1 MCAIVIF
8 SLGGTNPGPPRTC
21 RGTMVNAAVAALPA
35 RMNLRR
41 EKAADPLDVEGPD
54 PALDALE
61 LVAGRDGD
69 FAVWVRPG
77 AEPA

>member
-1 MCAIVIF
+1 
-8 SLGGTNPGPPRTC
+8 
-21 RGTMVNAAVAALPA
+21 MVNAAVAALPA

-41 EKAADPLDVEGPD
+41 EKAADPLDADGAD

-69 FAVWVRPG
+69 FAVWVLVGSVFMVDDILIGERRG
-77 AEPA
+77 GC